1 MSRCKNWCFTSF
13 NIDINW
19 EHLDIQTIDKKNA
32 IKYIVYQGEY
42 TKENKKH
49 IQGYVQFHDKKEM
62 TYVKKLIGDKTLHL
76 EQAKGTP
83 EQNREYCMKT
93 QKDDIAQDVFFTPKE
108 YGTIDL
114 ITSGYRTDIQ
124 RIKEK
129 IDNGETIRHIQRNA
143 ENNEFELTLK
153 YNRLLTEYADDIQQ
167 EKEKDIIKNTF
178 KDYVFNPVQTAIK
191 NIVEREIDTTNT
203 RQVNWIYDPVGGTG
217 KTQLARYLI
226 THYDTLY
233 ITGGKVADIHS
244 IYNGEQIVIFD
255 LARTYAEN
263 VEHIYSVIETLKN
276 GLFLSTKYQVKSKVF
291 SKQPIILV
299 LANFK
304 PDTTKLSQDRW
315 NILYTE
321 YIDNDT

>member
-1 MSRCKNWCFTSF
+1 MAKCVNWCFTSF
-13 NIDINW
+13 NMDIDW
-19 EHLDIQTIDKKNA
+19 EHLDIQAIDKKNA
-32 IKYIVYQGEY
+32 VKYIVYQGEY
-42 TKENKKH
+42 TKDMKKH
-49 IQGYVQFHDKKEM
+49 IQGYIQLNDRKEM
-62 TYVKKLIGDKTLHL
+62 TFIKKLLGDKTLHL

-83 EQNREYCMKT
+83 HDNRAYCMKT
-93 QKDDIAQDVFFTPKE
+93 EKDDIKQDIFLTPIE
-108 YGTIDL
+108 YGTIDMK
-114 ITSGYRTDIQ
+114 TQGYRTDIQ

-129 IDNGETIRHIQRNA
+129 IDNGDTIRNIQRNA

-153 YNRLLTEYADDIQQ
+153 YNRLLTEYADDIAQ
-167 EKEKDIIKNTF
+167 EKEKDIIKKTF
-178 KDYVFNPVQTAIK
+178 ENYVFNPVQIAIK
-191 NIVEREIDTTNT
+191 NIVEREIDTANT
-203 RQVNWIYDPVGGTG
+203 RQINWIYDPIGGTG
-217 KTQLARYLI
+217 KTHLARYLI

-291 SKQPIILV
+291 SKQPIILI

-304 PDTTKLSQDRW
+304 PDTSKLSQDRW

-321 YIDNDT
+321 HI